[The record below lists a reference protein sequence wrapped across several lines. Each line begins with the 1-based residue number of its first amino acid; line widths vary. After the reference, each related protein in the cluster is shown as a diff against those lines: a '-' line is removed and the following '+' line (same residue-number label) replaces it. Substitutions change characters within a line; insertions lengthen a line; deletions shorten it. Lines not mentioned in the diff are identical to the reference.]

1 MVDTN
6 IPLPHLRIARISPAK
21 GVPAAGAGDVGK
33 PSTLSMVAT
42 GSPRVSTYR
51 SLGMQA
57 MNGGD
62 DVHTNDSTGRRG

>member
-1 MVDTN
+1 
-6 IPLPHLRIARISPAK
+6 
-21 GVPAAGAGDVGK
+21 VPAAGAGDVGK